1 MQQRLLT
8 PRSRRA
14 SQARR
19 QTSFSRP
26 GFSATRGP
34 AGGSGHAA
42 AGASAA
48 PAVPVRV
55 RGFRATRWRRCS
67 LGRPRGPGEAAGRGR
82 PVHGPAER
90 GRAGR
95 GVPGARR
102 GQSVSGRQAP
112 VGRAGRG
119 AFARRSPDLCSPG
132 EWGGGEAGPTPAL
145 TRLATCRRL
154 KGQAAQPG
162 GPGGGRGG
170 SAGGGW
176 GLATPNAGPLL
187 RGSWKNPTKP
197 PWTGGRG
204 RGTGLEPAGPK
215 PRSLDGELEFIS
227 YLNKKNG

>member
-8 PRSRRA
+8 RRSRRA

-26 GFSATRGP
+26 GFSGTRGP

-42 AGASAA
+42 AGAPAA

-55 RGFRATRWRRCS
+55 RGLRATRRRRCS

-102 GQSVSGRQAP
+102 RQSVSGRPAL

-119 AFARRSPDLCSPG
+119 AFARRSPDLSSPG
-132 EWGGGEAGPTPAL
+132 EWGGGAGRPA
-145 TRLATCRRL
+145 RPGHSPGWRPAGGSKVRQPSRE
-154 KGQAAQPG
+154 GRAGDAAARQV
-162 GPGGGRGG
+162 GGGDSQPPTLGPSSGAPGRILRSHPGQ
-170 SAGGGW
+170 GGGGGAQAW
-176 GLATPNAGPLL
+176 SPRDLSLGV
-187 RGSWKNPTKP
+187 
-197 PWTGGRG
+197 WT
-204 RGTGLEPAGPK
+204 ESS
-215 PRSLDGELEFIS
+215 SLSLT
-227 YLNKKNG
+227 